1 MPQLTPR
8 KGMPSPRLNEA
19 EFRQRFL
26 GQFQDP
32 AFESLASELD
42 KIVAVAWDAYE
53 HSRKAPRTRKAGNE
67 FADPNYDLSLDW
79 LAARA
84 AIADAQRRHAERNKP
99 AILLINCSSRSEHTC
114 PGEMS
119 KSYRLAKFRLPF
131 SPRLWRVHAVL
142 ESCLRAA
149 PVAH

>member
-1 MPQLTPR
+1 MPMPQSTPR

-42 KIVAVAWDAYE
+42 KIAAVAWDAYE

-67 FADPNYDLSLDW
+67 FADPNYDLSVGL
-79 LAARA
+79 LGARVA
-84 AIADAQRRHAERNKP
+84 VTEAQRRP
-99 AILLINCSSRSEHTC
+99 ADRKQQ
-114 PGEMS
+114 GQ
-119 KSYRLAKFRLPF
+119 
-131 SPRLWRVHAVL
+131 
-142 ESCLRAA
+142 
-149 PVAH
+149 

>member
-1 MPQLTPR
+1 MPMPQLTPR

-32 AFESLASELD
+32 AFESVASELD
-42 KIVAVAWDAYE
+42 KIAGVAWDAYE

-67 FADPNYDLSLDW
+67 FADPNYDLSVDW

-84 AIADAQRRHAERNKP
+84 AIADAPRRHADPHTP
-99 AILLINCSSRSEHTC
+99 AHLLIHRS
-114 PGEMS
+114 
-119 KSYRLAKFRLPF
+119 A
-131 SPRLWRVHAVL
+131 PRQ
-142 ESCLRAA
+142 
-149 PVAH
+149 P

>member
-1 MPQLTPR
+1 MPMPQSTPR

-42 KIVAVAWDAYE
+42 KIAAVAWDAYA

-79 LAARA
+79 LAARG
-84 AIADAQRRHAERNKP
+84 DRR
-99 AILLINCSSRSEHTC
+99 C
-114 PGEMS
+114 
-119 KSYRLAKFRLPF
+119 
-131 SPRLWRVHAVL
+131 
-142 ESCLRAA
+142 AA
-149 PVAH
+149 PPRGPQQARHSADQ

>member
-42 KIVAVAWDAYE
+42 KIAAVAWDAYK

-67 FADPNYDLSLDW
+67 NLPIQTMIF
-79 LAARA
+79 
-84 AIADAQRRHAERNKP
+84 
-99 AILLINCSSRSEHTC
+99 RST
-114 PGEMS
+114 GW
-119 KSYRLAKFRLPF
+119 RLARRSPMRSAAMRTATAPPF
-131 SPRLWRVHAVL
+131 
-142 ESCLRAA
+142 C
-149 PVAH
+149 